1 MAEQCCA
8 SSPFGEARRNMIAI
22 CTGLCAALVVQ
33 TMLLVTIPLYALS
46 LGASPAMTGAILS
59 LPYLLP
65 LLFAIA
71 MGGAVTRFGARN
83 VLILGAAGLGL
94 SPTAVLIAPGYLGV
108 VLAQLLS
115 GLGHTLM
122 VLAAQSTVASLGSG
136 RSLEKYFG
144 WYAMFVSVGQLVGP
158 VLAGWLI
165 DFSGMDLSFRV
176 MIVLS
181 LTGFVSGFFLVGGAR
196 RAQKTEGEA
205 IFDSAQIRLLISN
218 SGIQLSLAVTVAVV
232 FALGAVTNFLPV
244 YLENLELPATTI
256 GALLSFRALCSVVV
270 RPFTPLIVDLARGR
284 PRAMI
289 LSVAGVG
296 VGLMF
301 TGMTSSVF
309 LLGGLM
315 ALVGLGCGVS
325 QPLSMVV
332 LAENAPRAQRASA
345 FGLRLTANRSVQF
358 LAPLVV
364 GFLAGHTNFSVA
376 FLVAGVV
383 VSASLIAIT
392 RLVREEGAAQR
403 GRR

>member
-1 MAEQCCA
+1 
-8 SSPFGEARRNMIAI
+8 MIAI

-65 LLFAIA
+65 LLLAIA
-71 MGGAVTRFGARN
+71 IGGAVTRFGARN
-83 VLILGAAGLGL
+83 ILILGAVGLGL
-94 SPTAVLIAPGYLGV
+94 SPSSVLIVPGFPGV
-108 VLAQLLS
+108 FLAQLLS

-122 VLAAQSTVASLGSG
+122 VLAAQSIVASLGNG

-165 DFSGMDLSFRV
+165 DFRGMDLSFRV
-176 MIVLS
+176 MIALS
-181 LTGFVSGFFLVGGAR
+181 LVGLVSGFFLVGGAR
-196 RAQKTEGEA
+196 RAQKTAGA
-205 IFDSAQIRLLISN
+205 ANLYSAQIRLLTSN
-218 SGIQLSLAVTVAVV
+218 SGIQLSLTVTVAVV
-232 FALGAVTNFLPV
+232 FARGAVTNFLPV
-244 YLENLELPATTI
+244 YLKNLELSATTI
-256 GALLSFRALCSVVV
+256 GALLSFRALCSAVV

-296 VGLMF
+296 FGLML

-325 QPLSMVV
+325 QPLSMIV
-332 LAENAPRAQRASA
+332 LAENAPGARQASA
-345 FGLRLTANRSVQF
+345 FGLRLTANRSVQL

-364 GFLAGHTNFSVA
+364 GFLAGHTNFGVA
-376 FLVAGVV
+376 FLFAGIL
-383 VSASLIAIT
+383 VSTSLIAIT
-392 RLVREEGAAQR
+392 RLVRKEGLAER
-403 GRR
+403 GRS